1 MGLWRMVDKRKQL
14 SKQKLI
20 KLYICTVFHFHFE
33 KASTRECAT
42 AKSGNLAS
50 GLTHHPHPTLMQ
62 ALFIHGMGRTPLSA
76 LPLLSRLKSGGLVTS
91 TFGYATAFHDFSAIS
106 QRLAGRIAELARQG
120 DYVLIGHS
128 LGGVLLR
135 SALTLLPADTPQP
148 SHVFLLGSPVLP
160 SRLAQKM
167 RRNIVFR
174 AVTQDCG
181 QLLGSDDRMAGIAT
195 VARTTSIIGTKGIT
209 GKLSPFG
216 DEPNDG
222 VVSVSETRAA
232 WITDEVQ
239 VPIVHTLLPAS
250 PTVADIIL
258 QKLREDAEQ
267 VAAGVV

>member
-1 MGLWRMVDKRKQL
+1 M
-14 SKQKLI
+14 
-20 KLYICTVFHFHFE
+20 
-33 KASTRECAT
+33 
-42 AKSGNLAS
+42 
-50 GLTHHPHPTLMQ
+50 
-62 ALFIHGMGRTPLSA
+62 
-76 LPLLSRLKSGGLVTS
+76 
-91 TFGYATAFHDFSAIS
+91 
-106 QRLAGRIAELARQG
+106 
-120 DYVLIGHS
+120 
-128 LGGVLLR
+128 
-135 SALTLLPADTPQP
+135 
-148 SHVFLLGSPVLP
+148 FLLGSPVLP

-216 DEPNDG
+216 DEPSDG

-239 VPIVHTLLPAS
+239 VPIVHTLLPAN

>member
-1 MGLWRMVDKRKQL
+1 M
-14 SKQKLI
+14 
-20 KLYICTVFHFHFE
+20 H
-33 KASTRECAT
+33 
-42 AKSGNLAS
+42 
-50 GLTHHPHPTLMQ
+50 
-62 ALFIHGMGRTPLSA
+62 ALFIHGMGRSPLSA
-76 LPLLSRLKSGGLVTS
+76 LPLLARLKTGGLTTS
-91 TFGYATAFHDFSAIS
+91 TFGYATVFHGFDVIT
-106 QRLAGRIAELARQG
+106 QRLAVRIAEIAAQG
-120 DYVLIGHS
+120 EYTLIGHS

-135 SALTLLPADTPQP
+135 AALASLPDGTPQP
-148 SHVFLLGSPVLP
+148 GHVFLLGSPVLP
-160 SRLAQKM
+160 SRLAQKLG
-167 RRNIVFR
+167 RNVLFR
-174 AVTQDCG
+174 SVTQDCG
-181 QLLGSDDRMAGIAT
+181 QLLGSDDRMAGIAK

-267 VAAGVV
+267 AAAGVV